1 MVRLRRDR
9 GGGVVFGGVGP
20 AFGGVG
26 RLRGWG
32 GSSTPR
38 RMSESQHPDIELFRE
53 PSEEADEAAGPRIF
67 VVGGAKGGVGKTLL
81 AANLGV
87 YMATL
92 GRRAV
97 VVDGDAGGA
106 NLHSFL
112 GVGHPNGLA
121 PYEPPLPTFR
131 AAEELDLELMS
142 LESMDGRVTL
152 PGALLPS
159 EIATMVGIDEA
170 VELPVPGMR
179 LLHAGIDEPARG
191 QRRRARRGKLMQRLR
206 AIDADYV
213 VLDLGAGTHR
223 SILDLWLDGDVGVF
237 VTLPEPT
244 AIEGTYRF
252 VRSAFARAVLR
263 EAVDAEE
270 RRALNAELRRYG
282 NNPPPLDLARALEER
297 RSPLAERVR
306 ACIETFRFPFV
317 VNQTRLRADLEL
329 GEQMESAA
337 RRRLGLRLDYLGY
350 VDTDDTVWNALR
362 IGRPLLVESPG
373 TKASRNIEKIARRL
387 LALEQG
393 KHRRRPIPDVPV
405 DTHHDVLEVDRGA
418 TDEEIRRASK
428 RARELYG
435 PSSLACYGLFD
446 GPGLAR
452 LRARLDEAH
461 DVLLDPARRR
471 PYELS
476 VFPVAPEPVEVPSE
490 ERVRPLVP
498 APVITPETDFTGN
511 LLRAVRESQGIALKD
526 VASVTKIGQA
536 YLRAL
541 EDEDFASLP
550 ALVYVRGFLVE
561 IAKLLKLDPQHV
573 SRTYVRRV
581 QRWQEERERLA

>member
-1 MVRLRRDR
+1 
-9 GGGVVFGGVGP
+9 
-20 AFGGVG
+20 
-26 RLRGWG
+26 
-32 GSSTPR
+32 
-38 RMSESQHPDIELFRE
+38 MSESQHPEIELFRE
-53 PSEEADEAAGPRIF
+53 PSEDADAAGPRIF

-121 PYEPPLPTFR
+121 PYEPPLPAFR
-131 AAEELDLELMS
+131 EGEEALPDLDAMS
-142 LESMDGRVTL
+142 LDEGRVTL
-152 PGALLPS
+152 PGAILPA

-179 LLHAGIDEPARG
+179 LLHAGVDEPARG
-191 QRRRARRGKLMQRLR
+191 KRRRARRGKLMQRLR

-223 SILDLWLDGDVGVF
+223 SILDLWLDGDAGVF

-306 ACIETFRFPFV
+306 ACISSFRFPFV

-350 VDTDDTVWNALR
+350 IDTDDTVWNALR

-428 RARELYG
+428 RARDLYG

-452 LRARLDEAH
+452 VRSRLEEAH

-476 VFPVAPEPVEVPSE
+476 VFPVAPEPVQVAEE
-490 ERVRPLVP
+490 ERARPLAP
-498 APVITPETDFTGN
+498 APVITPETDFTGS
-511 LLRAVRESQGIALKD
+511 LLRAVRESQGTALKD
-526 VASVTKIGQA
+526 VAAVTKIGQS

-561 IAKLLKLDPQHV
+561 IAKFLKLDPQHV

-581 QRWQEERERLA
+581 QRWHEERERLA

>member
-1 MVRLRRDR
+1 
-9 GGGVVFGGVGP
+9 
-20 AFGGVG
+20 
-26 RLRGWG
+26 
-32 GSSTPR
+32 
-38 RMSESQHPDIELFRE
+38 MSESQHAEIELFRE
-53 PSEEADEAAGPRIF
+53 PSEDDDDAAGPRIV

-87 YMATL
+87 YLATL

-112 GVGHPNGLA
+112 GIGHPNGLA
-121 PYEPPLPTFR
+121 PYDPPLPAFR
-131 AAEELDLELMS
+131 GDEPDFEDDVDAME
-142 LESMDGRVTL
+142 GRVTL
-152 PGALLPS
+152 PGIQLPPD
-159 EIATMVGIDEA
+159 ITQAMGLDET
-170 VELPVPGMR
+170 VELPVPGLR
-179 LLHAGIDEPARG
+179 LLHAGVDEPARG

-206 AIDADYV
+206 ALDADFV

-223 SILDLWLDGDVGVF
+223 SILDLWLDGDVCAF

-252 VRSAFARAVLR
+252 VRSAFARALLR
-263 EAVDAEE
+263 EAADAEE

-297 RSPLAERVR
+297 RNPLAERVR
-306 ACIETFRFPFV
+306 RCIETFRFPFV

-337 RRRLGLRLDYLGY
+337 RRRLGLRLDYVGY

-362 IGRPLLVESPG
+362 VGRPLLVESPG

-387 LALEQG
+387 LAIDQG
-393 KHRRRPIPDVPV
+393 KHRRRPLPDVPS

-418 TDEEIRRASK
+418 TDEEIRRAYK
-428 RARELYG
+428 RAKELYA
-435 PSSLACYGLFD
+435 PSALACYGLFD
-446 GPGLAR
+446 AAGLAR

-476 VFPVAPEPVEVPSE
+476 VFPVVAEPVVEAEE
-490 ERVRPLVP
+490 ERQRPNVP
-498 APVITPETDFTGN
+498 APVITPETDFTGG

-526 VASVTKIGQA
+526 VGGVTKIGLG
-536 YLRAL
+536 YLRAI

-561 IAKLLKLDPQHV
+561 VAKFLKLDPQHV